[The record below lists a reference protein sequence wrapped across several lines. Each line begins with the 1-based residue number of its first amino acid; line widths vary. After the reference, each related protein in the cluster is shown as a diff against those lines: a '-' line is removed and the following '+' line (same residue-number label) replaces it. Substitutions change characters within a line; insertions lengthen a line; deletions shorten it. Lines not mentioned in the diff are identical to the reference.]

1 LIGFLLIHY
10 RKSDKIDNAISF
22 SLSSSYKCFFS
33 RQNYNC
39 SQSDVCGL
47 EARRVKKLFIESLRK
62 IMGGILLVSLIS
74 IGFSSF
80 FQEYINIPKSITV
93 FEGQQLQIDKAVP
106 VSVTLNNN
114 NSSVSLSDD
123 KNAIH
128 ITGAEHGNNEVL
140 LELAGFPIK
149 KVDVN
154 VLKDFKVIPGGQSIG
169 VKLNSVGVLVV
180 GHHQVS
186 TEEGKKSPGELAG
199 IKVGDIITKIND
211 KTIEKMADVGPF
223 VKDSGQNGKPL
234 KVVVSRENGEFTTS
248 LQPLKDENE
257 DTYKLGLYIRDSAA
271 GIGTM
276 TFYDPKSMK
285 YGALGHVIS
294 DMDTKKPIVVADGQI
309 VRSTVTSIEKGS
321 NGDPGEKLARFSSDG
336 EVIGD
341 IKRNSPFGIFGAL
354 NKDIANGISDTP
366 LPIALSHQVK
376 EGPAQIL
383 TVVDDDKVEFFD
395 IEIVSTIPQKFPAT
409 KGMVLKV
416 TDKKLLEKTGGIV
429 QGMSGSPIIQDGK
442 LIGAVTH
449 VFVNDPTSG
458 YGVHIEWML
467 NEAGIDIYEKETQK
481 AS

>member
-1 LIGFLLIHY
+1 
-10 RKSDKIDNAISF
+10 
-22 SLSSSYKCFFS
+22 
-33 RQNYNC
+33 
-39 SQSDVCGL
+39 
-47 EARRVKKLFIESLRK
+47 
-62 IMGGILLVSLIS
+62 MGGILLVSLIS

-106 VSVTLNNN
+106 VSVSLNHN
-114 NSSVSLSDD
+114 NSSVSLRD
-123 KNAIH
+123 KKNTIN
-128 ITGAEHGNNEVL
+128 ISGSEQGNNEML

-180 GHHQVS
+180 GHHQVN
-186 TEEGKKSPGELAG
+186 TNDGKKSPGEIAG
-199 IKVGDIITKIND
+199 IKVGDIITKINGQR
-211 KTIEKMADVGPF
+211 IEKMSDVAPF
-223 VKDSGQNGKPL
+223 VKDSGENGKPL
-234 KVVVSRENGEFTTS
+234 QVVVSRESGEFTTS

-257 DTYKLGLYIRDSAA
+257 ESYKLGLYIRDSAA

-276 TFYDPKSMK
+276 TFYEPKSMK

-321 NGDPGEKLARFSSDG
+321 NGDPGEKLARFSSDR
-336 EVIGD
+336 EVIGN
-341 IKRNSPFGIFGAL
+341 IKRNSPFGIFGEL
-354 NKDIANGISDTP
+354 NKDISNGISDKA
-366 LPIALSHQVK
+366 LPISLSHQVK

-383 TVVDDDKVEFFD
+383 TVVDNDKVELFD

-467 NEAGIDIYEKETQK
+467 NEAGIDIYEKPRQK